1 MLNNNTFSKVFRLTE
16 NVFYET
22 ILKLHYT
29 LIFNNL
35 RILDNADT
43 CTREKIQKLIN
54 SRGTRIKVYCIRLV
68 FLNCVVMI

>member
-1 MLNNNTFSKVFRLTE
+1 MLNNHTFSKVFRLTE

-43 CTREKIQKLIN
+43 CTREKNTENN